1 MQEIMKL
8 ENLLDRKY
16 GRDAKRYLG
25 SPEYQQLQR
34 LIAAKQDELY
44 AKGLSYMEEY
54 NAYRGW
60 N

>member
-8 ENLLDRKY
+8 EDLLYRKY
-16 GRDAKRYLG
+16 GRDAKRYIC

-34 LIAAKQDELY
+34 LIAAKQKELY

-54 NAYRGW
+54 NAY
-60 N
+60 